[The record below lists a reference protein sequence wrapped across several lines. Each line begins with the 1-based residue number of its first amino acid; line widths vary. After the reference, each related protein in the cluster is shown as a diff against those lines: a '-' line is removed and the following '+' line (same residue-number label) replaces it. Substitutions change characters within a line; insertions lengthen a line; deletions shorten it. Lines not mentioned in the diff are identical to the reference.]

1 MEMFL
6 GILANLFYILANS
19 GVNATCLGPAYQPE
33 EPTAL
38 DELKKLK

>member
-1 MEMFL
+1 MEMVL
-6 GILANLFYILANS
+6 GLLANLFYVIANS
-19 GVNATCLGPAYQPE
+19 GVNTTCIGPAYQPK